1 MLTKGQLIS
10 KQNCRA
16 VTSPKKR
23 TKRTQ
28 PSNPAY
34 YIEDCRISSYWA
46 KYFLVM
52 SKFSLP
58 HQPKFSD
65 LCLHC
70 RVLTSTK

>member
-1 MLTKGQLIS
+1 MNSLYIKYISEENENLDSKGQLTS

-34 YIEDCRISSYWA
+34 YIEDCRISKNHVIRLES
-46 KYFLVM
+46 
-52 SKFSLP
+52 SGPQQS
-58 HQPKFSD
+58 H
-65 LCLHC
+65 
-70 RVLTSTK
+70 